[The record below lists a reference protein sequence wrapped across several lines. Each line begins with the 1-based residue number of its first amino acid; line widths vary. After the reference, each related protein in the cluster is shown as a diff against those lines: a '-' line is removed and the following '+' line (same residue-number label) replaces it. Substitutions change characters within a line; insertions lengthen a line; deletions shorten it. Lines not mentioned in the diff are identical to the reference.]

1 MSGVIH
7 IVGAG
12 LAGLSTAL
20 HAVAKGAR
28 VRVYEGAGH
37 AGGRCRSYYDTA
49 LNRQIDNGNHL
60 VLTGNTSVQAYLRLA
75 GAPDALV
82 AAPEAAFPFIDIATS
97 ERWTVRMNDGVV
109 PWWPLAADRR
119 PAGVS
124 LPAMAGAGRI
134 LFAGPDD
141 TISAL
146 VRPDGAALTRF
157 WEPMAFAVM
166 NLPPAQASAQ
176 LMRATAVEAWR
187 DGRLARPMFAPDGLG
202 PALIAPALSALEAA
216 GAPVQFERLVKR
228 VERAD
233 DRVAALHFA
242 RGEPEPLGPHDRVV
256 LAIPPHRLNMLY
268 PEADAPEEA
277 SAILNA
283 HFLLEDARLADRA
296 PPILGVVGGVTQ
308 WIFPHGDVIS
318 VTVSAAEAVE
328 GAQRPQDELIAMLWR
343 ETAAALGFADGV
355 APKAARLIREKRATF
370 VQSPENVRRRPK
382 QRTLLK
388 NLFLAGDAVDT
399 GLPAT
404 IEGAVRSGAR
414 AAALAA

>member
-1 MSGVIH
+1 MSGVVH

-20 HAVAKGAR
+20 HAMASGAR

-37 AGGRCRSYYDTA
+37 AGGRCRSYHDAA
-49 LNRQIDNGNHL
+49 LDRQIDNGNHL
-60 VLTGNTSVQAYLRLA
+60 VLTGNTSVQEYLSLA
-75 GAPDALV
+75 GAGDGLV
-82 AAPEAAFPFIDIATS
+82 AAPEAAFPFIDIATG
-97 ERWTVRMNDGVV
+97 ERWTVRMNDGVA
-109 PWWPLAADRR
+109 PWWPLVADRR

-124 LPAMAGAGRI
+124 LAAMAGAGRI

-141 TISAL
+141 TIAGL
-146 VRPDGAALTRF
+146 VKPDGAALTRF
-157 WEPMAFAVM
+157 WEPMSFAVM
-166 NLPPAQASAQ
+166 NLPPAEASAR
-176 LMRATAVEAWR
+176 LMRATALEAWR

-202 PALIAPALSALEAA
+202 PALIDPALSALEAA
-216 GAPVQFERLVKR
+216 GAPVRFERLVKR
-228 VERAD
+228 VERTDGRAS
-233 DRVAALHFA
+233 ALHFA
-242 RGEPEPLGPHDRVV
+242 RGEPEALGPEDRLV
-256 LAIPPHRLNMLY
+256 LAIPPHRLNMIY
-268 PEADAPEEA
+268 PEADAPEET

-283 HFLLEDARLADRA
+283 HFLLEDAHLADRA
-296 PPILGVVGGVTQ
+296 PPILAVLGGVTQ

-318 VTVSAAEAVE
+318 LTVSAAEAVE
-328 GAQRPQDELIAMLWR
+328 GAERPQDELIPMLWR
-343 ETAAALGFADGV
+343 ETVAALGLPHDAE
-355 APKAARLIREKRATF
+355 PKAARLIREKRATF
-370 VQSPENVRRRPK
+370 VQTPENVRRRPK